1 MVKGVKGPE
10 PAGEGLLQNEQLGNR
25 LYALIFVHLFSELLQ
40 LLALAEFQILDY
52 VLKVLIFRVVQL
64 H

>member
-1 MVKGVKGPE
+1 MVKGAE
-10 PAGEGLLQNEQLGNR
+10 PGARGSLQNEPLGNR